1 MHFLFASQPLN
12 ITLTILII
20 VFVIALFILER
31 MIIKKYEE
39 TIKRWLV
46 TLLYLASLI
55 VFVLGVVG
63 ILLIWNFDFQTF
75 FTNSWAGIV
84 ASVTSSIS
92 ALIGTG
98 ITLFIWLLLL
108 QIARITLKRIGD
120 KKGPL
125 QKRRKT
131 ITKVTYSIIN
141 YAIAIIS
148 IIVILAIWGVNVIPA
163 LAGLGIV
170 GLVVG
175 LGAQK
180 FIQDLI
186 AGFFIIFEHH
196 FDVGDVIEVSGFK
209 GTVIDIGLKT
219 TKIRNW
225 KGDIRIFNNGEV
237 NTLINYS
244 KNPSVAV
251 VEFSIAYQ
259 EDIDKV
265 IQILKDSFP
274 NFTAT
279 YKEILLE
286 DPNIVGV
293 IALSPSS
300 VDLRVTVKTLNEQ
313 HYGIERALR
322 KHIKETLQ
330 ASNIEIPFPQIVV
343 SNSKKND

>member
-63 ILLIWNFDFQTF
+63 ILLIWNFDFQSF

-259 EDIDKV
+259 EDIDST
-265 IQILKDSFP
+265 IQILNASFP
-274 NFTAT
+274 SFRER

-286 DPNIVGV
+286 DPTVTGV
-293 IALSPSS
+293 IALSANG

-313 HYGIERALR
+313 QYGIERALR
-322 KHIKETLQ
+322 KYIKETLDR
-330 ASNIEIPFPQIVV
+330 NKIEIPLPQIVV
-343 SNSKKND
+343 NQAKTKI

>member
-1 MHFLFASQPLN
+1 MNYLFASQPLN
-12 ITLTILII
+12 ITLTIFIV
-20 VFVIALFILER
+20 VFVIALFIFER
-31 MIIKKYEE
+31 IIIKKNEDK
-39 TIKRWLV
+39 IKRWIV
-46 TLLYLASLI
+46 TLLYLVSLF
-55 VFVLGVVG
+55 VFVLGVG
-63 ILLIWNFDFQTF
+63 AILYIWNFDFATF

-84 ASVTSSIS
+84 AGVTSSVS

-120 KKGPL
+120 RKGPL

-225 KGDIRIFNNGEV
+225 KGNIRIFNNGEV

-259 EDIDKV
+259 EDIDST
-265 IQILKDSFP
+265 IQILNASFP
-274 NFTAT
+274 SFRER

-286 DPNIVGV
+286 DPTVTGV
-293 IALSPSS
+293 IALSANG

-313 HYGIERALR
+313 QYGIERALR
-322 KHIKETLQ
+322 KYIKETLDR
-330 ASNIEIPFPQIVV
+330 NKIEIPLPQIVV
-343 SNSKKND
+343 NQAKTKS

>member
-1 MHFLFASQPLN
+1 MNYLFASQPLN

-20 VFVIALFILER
+20 VLIIALFIGER
-31 MIIKKYEE
+31 MIIKKYED
-39 TIKRWLV
+39 TIKRWIV
-46 TLLYLASLI
+46 TLLYIASLFI
-55 VFVLGVVG
+55 LVGGVVG
-63 ILLIWNFDFQTF
+63 ILFLWNFDFVTF
-75 FTNSWAGIV
+75 WSNSWAGIV
-84 ASVTSSIS
+84 NGVTSSVS

-120 KKGPL
+120 RKGPL

-131 ITKVTYSIIN
+131 ITKVTYSMIN
-141 YAIAIIS
+141 YTIAIIS

-244 KNPSVAV
+244 KNPSMAV

-279 YKEILLE
+279 YQEILLE
-286 DPNIVGV
+286 NPNIVGV

-330 ASNIEIPFPQIVV
+330 ASDIEIPFPQIVV

>member
-279 YKEILLE
+279 YQEILLE
-286 DPNIVGV
+286 NPNIVGV

-330 ASNIEIPFPQIVV
+330 ASDIEIPFPQIVV